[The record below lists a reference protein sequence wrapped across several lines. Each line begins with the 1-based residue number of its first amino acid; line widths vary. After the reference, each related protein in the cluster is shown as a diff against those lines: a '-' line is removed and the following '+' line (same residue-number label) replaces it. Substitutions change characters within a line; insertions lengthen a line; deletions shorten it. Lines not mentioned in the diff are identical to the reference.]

1 MNYESASRTVKQS
14 ATAVASAHLA
24 LIVLN
29 VSVMSSSLP
38 NAYVSDPAA
47 NCGARYL
54 VNVAAHN
61 VLQAGLFA
69 IAALVIALMYSGWI
83 SGRKLTFMVVGEVGR
98 AFHVATISSLG
109 IISLFLFL
117 SAASQLG
124 RLGSPPRLPESFEKT
139 HVCPVL
145 PETP

>member
-69 IAALVIALMYSGWI
+69 IAALVIALIFRLDLRKKTDLY
-83 SGRKLTFMVVGEVGR
+83 GRWRGGKGVPRCNHLFTRDHFAFLLSFGRQSTRKARKPSSPAGKL
-98 AFHVATISSLG
+98 
-109 IISLFLFL
+109 
-117 SAASQLG
+117 
-124 RLGSPPRLPESFEKT
+124 
-139 HVCPVL
+139 
-145 PETP
+145 

>member
-14 ATAVASAHLA
+14 ATAVASAHLG

-38 NAYVSDPAA
+38 NVYVSDLAA

-83 SGRKLTFMVVGEVGR
+83 SGRKLTFKVVGDVGM
-98 AFHVATISSLG
+98 AFHVATIS
-109 IISLFLFL
+109 
-117 SAASQLG
+117 
-124 RLGSPPRLPESFEKT
+124 
-139 HVCPVL
+139 
-145 PETP
+145 

>member
-1 MNYESASRTVKQS
+1 
-14 ATAVASAHLA
+14 
-24 LIVLN
+24 
-29 VSVMSSSLP
+29 
-38 NAYVSDPAA
+38 
-47 NCGARYL
+47 
-54 VNVAAHN
+54 
-61 VLQAGLFA
+61 
-69 IAALVIALMYSGWI
+69 MYSGWI

-109 IISLFLFL
+109 IISLFFFL